1 MAEPLSAFDAARVR
15 WGWGTSSD
23 PAERER
29 FAQAGLS
36 PLTSEERMRME
47 RGWGASPL
55 ASKES
60 REAMVAEEVRRG
72 DRPASQ
78 LPEAYGGRPTGTT
91 RRAFRM
97 QQAWDEQQA
106 AAVQQQQ
113 EMRAQAEYQRQLER
127 AARQEAREEY
137 RYNKEVEADLANST
151 KDLEIEKQGMA
162 FASGLRQLDP
172 RSPDYLIERTKLY
185 DDNPLALADPNI
197 QKLTNEYDEINK
209 IYRERDEKKAQETE
223 ATSGQRD
230 QQLMQLTKLAKL
242 TGRNLSDLAQSDI
255 QTQELIVDPIA
266 VGEAEAELARR
277 PERQAADPASSVLR
291 QEAKELRSS
300 IREKDMG
307 IVTATKELEA
317 AGTNEKKREVAQ
329 QKLEELTIQRNM
341 LATDLLGIDSY
352 LSQTGQTEPTPA
364 AERPERERPSE
375 TQIATAQKAANDPN
389 QSESIRRA
397 AQRFLENNN
406 IPIETQ
412 TAPTQAPA
420 TRGGTTE
427 TAPTAQVTRPQTRPE
442 PTLETVA
449 SESMIRDMTDEETL
463 GSELDRLYKLGYKF
477 SPNKQQRELYSRI
490 SSQLKETRSSK
501 NKEKFKRAGEIRK
514 RMNEI
519 GAFNSNPSL
528 REEYI
533 RLQQEREV
541 LLGA

>member
-60 REAMVAEEVRRG
+60 REAMVADEVKRG
-72 DRPASQ
+72 DRPTWQ
-78 LPEAYGGRPTGTT
+78 LPEEYGGRPQGST
-91 RRAFRM
+91 RRAIRM
-97 QQAWDEQQA
+97 QEAWDAQQA
-106 AAVQQQQ
+106 AAIQQQQ
-113 EMRAQAEYQRQLER
+113 EMRQQAEFQRQQER

-172 RSPDYLIERTKLY
+172 RSPDYPIERTKLY
-185 DDNPLALADPNI
+185 DDNPLAFADPNI

-209 IYRERDEKKAQETE
+209 IYQERDEKKSQEAET
-223 ATSGQRD
+223 AKGLRD

-277 PERQAADPASSVLR
+277 PERQMADPAASVLR
-291 QEAKELRSS
+291 QEAKELRTS

-317 AGTNEKKREVAQ
+317 AGTNQKKRETAQ
-329 QKLEELTIQRNM
+329 QKLEELTTQRNM
-341 LATDLLGIDSY
+341 LSVDLLGIDNY
-352 LSQTGQTEPTPA
+352 LNQTGQTEPTPA
-364 AERPERERPSE
+364 EERPT
-375 TQIATAQKAANDPN
+375 TQKPTDAQISTAQRAANDPN
-389 QSESIRRA
+389 QSETIRRA
-397 AQRFLENNN
+397 AQRFLEENN
-406 IPIETQ
+406 IPVESQAVPTQ
-412 TAPTQAPA
+412 TSTPAPQESLAQPVPA
-420 TRGGTTE
+420 E
-427 TAPTAQVTRPQTRPE
+427 PVPE
-442 PTLETVA
+442 PTPETVA
-449 SESMIRDMTDEETL
+449 TESMIQDMADEDALST
-463 GSELDRLYKLGYKF
+463 ELDRLYKLGYKF

-490 SSQLKETRSSK
+490 SNQLKETRSSK
-501 NKEKFKRAGEIRK
+501 NKEKYTRAREIRK

-519 GAFNSNPSL
+519 GAFNSNPAL
-528 REEYI
+528 REEYS
-533 RLQQEREV
+533 RLQREREV